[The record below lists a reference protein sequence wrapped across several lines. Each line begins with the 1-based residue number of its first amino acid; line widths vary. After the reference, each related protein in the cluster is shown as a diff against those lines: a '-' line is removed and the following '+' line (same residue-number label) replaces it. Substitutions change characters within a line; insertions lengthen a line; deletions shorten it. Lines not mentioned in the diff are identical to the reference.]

1 VKKSLVGDEIL
12 IHVNDDLNRRVTFA
26 QMNLNDSTYPFSD
39 EEFDVVF
46 CRNVLIYFSSEDQN
60 KILKKLF
67 RHLKI
72 GGTLY
77 LGHSESPQDLINYTK
92 RVGQNIFIKQRNI

>member
-1 VKKSLVGDEIL
+1 
-12 IHVNDDLNRRVTFA
+12 
-26 QMNLNDSTYPFSD
+26 MNLMSPAYPFKPA
-39 EEFDVVF
+39 EFDVIF
-46 CRNVLIYFSSEDQN
+46 CRNVLIYFSQADQN

-77 LGHSESPQDLINYTK
+77 LGHSESPLDLTSAV
-92 RVGQNIFIKQRNI
+92 RREGRNIFIKIKEA